1 MQIRNPIGAES
12 FSCWKKRGLKWHK
25 IKRGLITKCWTLCFL
40 SRFFFLKTFW
50 LPLTFFFS
58 SFKKTIFSHSFTYA
72 NEKRRGDI
80 NWPFFFLNLGEGGL
94 SGHWFFFFFYRW
106 LKAFPKFVCIIFVV
120 VDDLNFHPPPSVHVV
135 CSGAQTRPASSSL
148 SLFVTLSIRGISS
161 SPPSSSSSLPRFV
174 GCVFIIT
181 GFISIRNLE

>member
-1 MQIRNPIGAES
+1 MQMRKEERTLIG
-12 FSCWKKRGLKWHK
+12 
-25 IKRGLITKCWTLCFL
+25 
-40 SRFFFLKTFW
+40 
-50 LPLTFFFS
+50 
-58 SFKKTIFSHSFTYA
+58 
-72 NEKRRGDI
+72 
-80 NWPFFFLNLGEGGL
+80 PFFFKFRGGGTFWSL
-94 SGHWFFFFFYRW
+94 IFFFFYRW

-161 SPPSSSSSLPRFV
+161 SPPSSSSSLPHFV